1 MGTYQKVHTIQ
12 IKSAD
17 LQLGHNFS
25 WETIM
30 NRLIGKIAVI
40 TGGNSGIGL
49 AAAIRFA
56 DEGAQVVVVGRRQA
70 ELDKALQLIG
80 HDAVAIQGDISRLDD
95 LERIYTQIKADKGRI
110 DILFANAGLGD
121 FQPIGSITE
130 ESFDRTF
137 GINVK
142 GTLFTVQKALPLMS
156 AGGSVILTGSTTA
169 SMGTPAFSVYS
180 ATKAALRNFARSWA
194 LDLKGTGIRI
204 NVLSPGPISTPGL
217 DSALATTGQADA
229 IVDGMITQLPLG
241 RIGKP
246 EEVAAAALFLASEES
261 SFMTGSEMFV
271 DGGFAQV

>member
-1 MGTYQKVHTIQ
+1 M
-12 IKSAD
+12 S
-17 LQLGHNFS
+17 
-25 WETIM
+25 
-30 NRLIGKIAVI
+30 RLNGKIAVV

-49 AAAIRFA
+49 ATAIRFA
-56 DEGAQVVVVGRRQA
+56 TEGAQVVIVGRRQD
-70 ELDKALQLIG
+70 ELDKALALIG
-80 HDAVAIQGDISRLDD
+80 HEAIAIQGDISKLDD
-95 LERIYTQIKADKGRI
+95 LARIFTQIKADKGRV
-110 DILFANAGLGD
+110 DVLFANAGLGD

-142 GTLFTVQKALPLMS
+142 GTL
-156 AGGSVILTGSTTA
+156 
-169 SMGTPAFSVYS
+169 GTPAFSVYS

-194 LDLKGTGIRI
+194 LDLKGSGIRV

-217 DSALATTGQADA
+217 DLALSGTGQKEA
-229 IVDGMITQLPLG
+229 IIDDMTAQVPLG

-246 EEVAAAALFLASEES
+246 EEVAAAALFLASDES